1 MYGMISTTG
10 MGTGDDRSIVQGDI
24 GQIGMV
30 HLSGRELSEVE
41 KIMEM
46 TANSIY
52 SGGRLDRVFG
62 GFSAAEIVCS
72 TEANVYF
79 RVRFGVLNEF
89 ERDVHSTLF
98 MVDRNTFL
106 CGSVLGPVE
115 ISRGPRQFSA

>member
-1 MYGMISTTG
+1 MSSTIG
-10 MGTGDDRSIVQGDI
+10 MGTGDDRSRVQGDI
-24 GQIGMV
+24 RQIEMV
-30 HLSGRELSEVE
+30 PLSGRELSEVE

-79 RVRFGVLNEF
+79 RVRFGVLSEF

-98 MVDRNTFL
+98 MVDRKNFL
-106 CGSVLGPVE
+106 
-115 ISRGPRQFSA
+115 